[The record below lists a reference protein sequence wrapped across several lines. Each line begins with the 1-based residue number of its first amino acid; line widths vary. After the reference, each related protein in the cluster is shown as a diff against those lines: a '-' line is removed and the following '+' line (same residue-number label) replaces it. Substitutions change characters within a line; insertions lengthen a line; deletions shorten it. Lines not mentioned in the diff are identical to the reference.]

1 MKFNIKIENF
11 EGPLEVLLHLVELK
25 KMPVHSIQISQIIDD
40 YLELILELKDQDI
53 HIKVDFLVMATEL
66 LQIKALN
73 VLKYKEREEK
83 ERALEKKIIEY
94 KTIKDLSLHIQNLEN
109 EFNISYQREGRNIA
123 LSDFREIDLS
133 SLSKDVIFETY
144 YDILERNTLE
154 EELKINIEESYSLDD
169 EMQLIKNRLSL
180 VKKESY
186 IDFFNGAKSRLHI
199 VYIFLAILE
208 LYRDKKVDFIN
219 DQIILEGSL

>member
-40 YLELILELKDQDI
+40 YLELMLELKDQDI

-83 ERALEKKIIEY
+83 EKALEKKIIEY
-94 KTIKDLSLHIQNLEN
+94 KTIKDLSLHIQNLEQ
-109 EFNISYQREGRNIA
+109 EFNVSYQREGRNIA
-123 LSDFREIDLS
+123 LNDFREIDLS
-133 SLSKDVIFETY
+133 SLSKDIIFETY
-144 YDILERNTLE
+144 YNILERSTLE

-169 EMQLIKNRLSL
+169 EMQLIKNKLSL
-180 VKKESY
+180 GKKENY
-186 IDFFNGAKSRLHI
+186 IDFFSGAKSRLHM

-208 LYRDKKVDFIN
+208 LYREKKVDFIN

>member
-83 ERALEKKIIEY
+83 EKALEKKIIEY
-94 KTIKDLSLHIQNLEN
+94 KTIKDLSLHIQNLEK

-123 LSDFREIDLS
+123 LNDFREIDLS
-133 SLSKDVIFETY
+133 SLSKDVIFDTY
-144 YDILERNTLE
+144 YEILERSTLE

-169 EMQLIKNRLSL
+169 EMQLIKNKLAL
-180 VKKESY
+180 GKKENY
-186 IDFFNGAKSRLHI
+186 IDFLTVQKA
-199 VYIFLAILE
+199 
-208 LYRDKKVDFIN
+208 DFIWFIFFLLFWN
-219 DQIILEGSL
+219 FIEKRRSIL